1 MQNNVEQ
8 KKEKWTKEKILFDIN
23 PNFQKSLINFVCG
36 LRTRTTLTW
45 PPPVWVQVR
54 RAASWRPRFVSRRYS
69 IIQTPSTFLIP
80 DCGGHR
86 PPPRLYRQKSGRG
99 PEASKE
105 LLTREQRDFLFFS
118 GAIERARERES
129 KLWCGDKRVVF
140 LPNKLNTYT
149 DFFWKFH
156 LRRWLLR
163 GDPEVV
169 VTTGIQN
176 AVHLNNINV
185 LIKPNKNKR
194 KYQKITSTKLNSAV

>member
-86 PPPRLYRQKSGRG
+86 PPPRLYRQKSGPRTG
-99 PEASKE
+99 G
-105 LLTREQRDFLFFS
+105 EQRIINTRAAARLFVFPGEQS
-118 GAIERARERES
+118 RERES